1 MIGILFLSVGSFKK
15 KGRHRVFGVTGF
27 CIIQLMEE
35 ILHQFIGSL
44 SHCLQGFLHP
54 NGGWPWDFWTINKN
68 GTPLPKRWFF
78 QVGQKKNWQ
87 LLRETPPK
95 KTTMNFLQGLVDA
108 TPWNITNENKWWIL
122 RWFFC
127 LSSFEE
133 TPNKGNVMYLKTHPT
148 KKGRHQGKLL

>member
-1 MIGILFLSVGSFKK
+1 MKGNWEKELHLVSHGRGTCKLWHNYINGIFPTKYTENFQANYKNFTCYDWNFVFLRVIIQK

-68 GTPLPKRWFF
+68 GTPLPKRCFF

-95 KTTMNFLQGLVDA
+95 KQQWT
-108 TPWNITNENKWWIL
+108 
-122 RWFFC
+122 
-127 LSSFEE
+127 SF
-133 TPNKGNVMYLKTHPT
+133 KVW
-148 KKGRHQGKLL
+148 